1 MSKEENKVV
10 EGKVTEEKKV
20 EETKVETPTVEPQIM
35 VEPKG
40 TTLKEDFAQ
49 IGKGLVNLGKKA
61 VNGAKKAAP
70 WVAGI
75 GAAAVA
81 AKLYSDYKKGEETT
95 EEDNIVDG
103 SAEDI
108 SDSDDVTTTDF

>member
-20 EETKVETPTVEPQIM
+20 EETKVEAPIVEPPIM
-35 VEPKG
+35 AEPKG

-49 IGKGLVNLGKKA
+49 IGRGLANLGKKA
-61 VNGAKKAAP
+61 VSGAKKAAP

-75 GAAAVA
+75 GAAALA
-81 AKLYSDYKKGEETT
+81 AKVYSDYKKGEET
-95 EEDNIVDG
+95 EENDDVVDG
-103 SAEDI
+103 SAEEV
-108 SDSDDVTTTDF
+108 SDDDVTTTDF